1 VDVMENVMSKMGQ
14 FVMECQTIADEAYYN
29 GSDVQ
34 ESVETQFSDRDDLKK
49 YAEETIKQ
57 LLEDIPF

>member
-1 VDVMENVMSKMGQ
+1 MSKMGQ

-29 GSDVQ
+29 GADVQ
-34 ESVETQFSDRDDLKK
+34 ESVEAQFADRPDLKSF
-49 YAEETIKQ
+49 AEETIKQ

>member
-1 VDVMENVMSKMGQ
+1 MSKMGQ